1 MKINKFIPFAFIYFF
16 LNSVGLPFGLTYM
29 AVFSPLLYWWTIKQ
43 RGKEIV
49 FPFLLILM
57 PFVALHLF
65 FGVDKN
71 AYIISFL
78 NFVAIYIFCQAF
90 YTFLKVCKDPE
101 NIFRK
106 LLIVNFILCLIAIPF
121 YFTPYYDIFWIQ
133 QFFTA
138 GVDNFRRLRLF
149 TYEASYY
156 ATLLM
161 PIFAFYLFQIIFKK
175 NVIPVKI
182 LLPMLFLPYILSFS
196 LGVISA
202 SIFAGLITYLFYL
215 KSLTRKKRLLRIL
228 SVAGIAGVS
237 ILAFAMIFFP
247 ENSLFIR
254 FNNIFSG
261 NDNSGKGRTFEAF
274 YLAGKIIEQK
284 SAIWGIGIGQVKIIG
299 VKIIRDYYNYPPE
312 YAITLPNACAETL
325 AMFGWIGLSIRLLTE
340 IILFFY
346 TRVWT
351 NYYRLL
357 LFFFIFIYQFTGS
370 FITNLA
376 EYVIWI
382 LAFTNAFPQFNA
394 RPSEKIIKKQYST
407 E

>member
-1 MKINKFIPFAFIYFF
+1 
-16 LNSVGLPFGLTYM
+16 
-29 AVFSPLLYWWTIKQ
+29 
-43 RGKEIV
+43 
-49 FPFLLILM
+49 
-57 PFVALHLF
+57 
-65 FGVDKN
+65 
-71 AYIISFL
+71 
-78 NFVAIYIFCQAF
+78 
-90 YTFLKVCKDPE
+90 
-101 NIFRK
+101 
-106 LLIVNFILCLIAIPF
+106 
-121 YFTPYYDIFWIQ
+121 
-133 QFFTA
+133 
-138 GVDNFRRLRLF
+138 
-149 TYEASYY
+149 
-156 ATLLM
+156 
-161 PIFAFYLFQIIFKK
+161 
-175 NVIPVKI
+175 
-182 LLPMLFLPYILSFS
+182 MLFLPYILSFS